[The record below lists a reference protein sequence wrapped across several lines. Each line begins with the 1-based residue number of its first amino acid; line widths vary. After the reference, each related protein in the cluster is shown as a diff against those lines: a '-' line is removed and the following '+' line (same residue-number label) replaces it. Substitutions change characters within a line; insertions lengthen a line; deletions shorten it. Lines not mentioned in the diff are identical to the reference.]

1 MHVGFTFG
9 ISLCCGF
16 AFEIRCM
23 LVLPLESVCV
33 VALPQILEA
42 VDEPQSQRLEQ
53 PDLCPKEYYAIMQ
66 KCWEH
71 DPERRPTFSQLFL
84 TLPQV
89 CVCVCVCESAREQ
102 RIALYKS
109 NHHHHHVC
117 VRESVSVA

>member
-1 MHVGFTFG
+1 MDFAFKIGPPV
-9 ISLCCGF
+9 GF
-16 AFEIRCM
+16 AFGIRCM

-89 CVCVCVCESAREQ
+89 GVGDVGLCVCV
-102 RIALYKS
+102 L
-109 NHHHHHVC
+109 
-117 VRESVSVA
+117 

>member
-1 MHVGFTFG
+1 MGFAFTIG
-9 ISLCCGF
+9 PPVGF

-109 NHHHHHVC
+109 NHHHVC
-117 VRESVSVA
+117 V

>member
-1 MHVGFTFG
+1 MSSAASDVYKRQHVGFAFTIG
-9 ISLCCGF
+9 PPVGF

-89 CVCVCVCESAREQ
+89 CVCVCM
-102 RIALYKS
+102 
-109 NHHHHHVC
+109 
-117 VRESVSVA
+117 

>member
-1 MHVGFTFG
+1 MLTVLELDRMWALLLKLVRLLVLPLE
-9 ISLCCGF
+9 SLV
-16 AFEIRCM
+16 RL

-89 CVCVCVCESAREQ
+89 GVGDVGLCLCVCGCV
-102 RIALYKS
+102 
-109 NHHHHHVC
+109 
-117 VRESVSVA
+117 